1 MKFSRLIFL
10 AACVLPW
17 LAGCVGTPLPEE
29 TAARDR
35 AVQIGQLLPGSA
47 QPPAPWPAAPTQA
60 DYLRF
65 AVLRHP
71 AVAAAYFDWRAAVEA
86 ITPARSLP
94 DPKFTFEADIADTLM
109 TFMPGIMFDLTTPAK
124 RAALGRETA
133 AGSEAAYHAYVATV
147 LRVAAETRQA
157 WIELTYLEA
166 IRRLHLRAAH
176 AAEDALDL
184 AGAGYATGRTMGG
197 LEKQLLLQNMAAEH
211 HLHHHALADRLTGAR
226 ARFKS
231 ALGLPP
237 AALDPPWPDAALS
250 ATALPEP
257 DELWARTLATNPEL
271 ARMRAMVEMAVA
283 GVLVAQKAA
292 TPDFSLG
299 VMPDLD
305 ANPLMVR
312 PTATV
317 SLPIWR
323 DKLAAL
329 VAAAEARR
337 DAAVARVS
345 AEQLSLAA
353 ELAQMLAMVRESDRM
368 LAYFDT
374 TALPNLDRIIAST
387 EAAYPSGQADPGMIP
402 ETRLRATEVRLAR
415 LAALRDRELALTNLL
430 LLAASVAP
438 AGAPLPASA
447 LSPQP

>member
-1 MKFSRLIFL
+1 M
-10 AACVLPW
+10 
-17 LAGCVGTPLPEE
+17 GTPLPEE

-35 AVQIGQLLPGSA
+35 AAQIGRLLPDRA
-47 QPPAPWPAAPTQA
+47 NAPSSWSAAPTAA
-60 DYLRF
+60 DYVRHAALH
-65 AVLRHP
+65 HP
-71 AVAAAYFDWRAAVEA
+71 AVAAAYLDWRAAVEA

-109 TFMPGIMFDLTTPAK
+109 TFMPGIMFDLTTPGK
-124 RAALGRETA
+124 RTAMGREA
-133 AGSEAAYHAYVATV
+133 AADSEAAYHGYVATV
-147 LRVAAETRQA
+147 LRVAAEARQA
-157 WIELTYLEA
+157 WIELSYLETA
-166 IRRLHLRAAH
+166 RRLHLRAAH

-184 AGAGYATGRTMGG
+184 AGAGYATSRAMGG
-197 LEKQLLLQNMAAEH
+197 LEKQILLQNMAAEH
-211 HLHHHALADRLTGAR
+211 HLHHHALEDRLGGAR

-257 DELWARTLATNPEL
+257 DELWARTLATNPAL
-271 ARMRAMVEMAVA
+271 ARMRALVETAVA

-299 VMPDLD
+299 VMPNFKAD
-305 ANPLMVR
+305 PLMVR

-345 AEQLSLAA
+345 AEELNLAA
-353 ELAQMLAMVRESDRM
+353 ELAQMLATVREADRI

-387 EAAYPSGQADPGMIP
+387 EAAYQSGQADPVMIP
-402 ETRLRATEVRLAR
+402 ETRLRATELRLER

-438 AGAPLPASA
+438 AGAPLPTAA
-447 LSPQP
+447 LSFQP